1 MNRKNWP
8 PHTKW
13 EDIEKEWMKN
23 PKFVRAYEDLQPEFA
38 VIQAVIDARVK
49 KKMSQ
54 AELARKMKTGQA
66 VISRLENGNASPSI
80 ALLQRLAD
88 AINAKLEIRFTPR

>member
-1 MNRKNWP
+1 MIRKNWP

-13 EDIEKEWMKN
+13 EDIEKEWMKD
-23 PKFVRAYEDLQPEFA
+23 PKFVKAYEDLQPEFA

-49 KKMSQ
+49 KNLTQK
-54 AELARKMKTGQA
+54 ALAKKMKTGQA
-66 VISRLENGNASPSI
+66 VVSRLESGKVKPSI

-88 AINAKLEIRFTPR
+88 AIDSKLEIRFIPR